1 VKPEKDATAV
11 VDLVDVLLAD
21 GAVLAAD
28 VPLVGVRARVLLAG
42 MTRLSEAGI
51 FETWDEE
58 IRERAREPAASSH
71 RSVRSSG
78 DPGPSSGD
86 GDD

>member
-1 VKPEKDATAV
+1 MKPSKDATAV

-28 VPLVGVRARVLLAG
+28 VVITVADVPLVGVQARVLLAG
-42 MTRLSEAGI
+42 MTRLSEEGI

-58 IRERAREPAASSH
+58 IRDRGRTTADATTPDCR
-71 RSVRSSG
+71 
-78 DPGPSSGD
+78 
-86 GDD
+86 

>member
-1 VKPEKDATAV
+1 MKPSKDQTAV

-28 VPLVGVRARVLLAG
+28 VVITVADVPLVGVQARVLLAG
-42 MTRLSEAGI
+42 MTRLSEEGI

-58 IRERAREPAASSH
+58 IRERGKAAA
-71 RSVRSSG
+71 
-78 DPGPSSGD
+78 DATPD
-86 GDD
+86 GA